1 MGRAASVG
9 AGVNWLTLGVIAAFH
24 LGALAAL
31 FFFSW
36 QRLLVMLVLYVVAIN
51 VGIGMCYHRLLTH
64 RGYQVPK
71 WLEYVMATCAT
82 LALEGGPIFWVA
94 THRVHHQHSDQEGDP
109 HTPREGGWW
118 AHTGWILWGNTLH
131 MQTDVLGRYTPDL
144 TKDRYMVWLSK
155 YHWIPLVVSGM
166 LLFGLG
172 WLTGGPVNAVGML
185 GPHNVVLSV
194 MEYSFIGGSMGA
206 VVGET
211 IARAVDRSLA
221 SRNPLIIVS
230 SSGGARMM
238 EGIASLMQLA
248 KVSAGLARLD
258 DAKIP
263 YISVMTDP
271 TTGGVTASFAMLG
284 DLNIAEPN
292 ALIGFAGPRVIE
304 QTIRQK
310 LPPGFQRSEFLLE
323 HGFLDAIVPRKDM
336 KPYLNQTLSW
346 MTA

>member
-24 LGALAAL
+24 GGALAAL

-144 TKDRYMVWLSK
+144 SKDRYMV
-155 YHWIPLVVSGM
+155 
-166 LLFGLG
+166 
-172 WLTGGPVNAVGML
+172 
-185 GPHNVVLSV
+185 
-194 MEYSFIGGSMGA
+194 
-206 VVGET
+206 
-211 IARAVDRSLA
+211 
-221 SRNPLIIVS
+221 
-230 SSGGARMM
+230 
-238 EGIASLMQLA
+238 
-248 KVSAGLARLD
+248 
-258 DAKIP
+258 
-263 YISVMTDP
+263 
-271 TTGGVTASFAMLG
+271 
-284 DLNIAEPN
+284 
-292 ALIGFAGPRVIE
+292 
-304 QTIRQK
+304 
-310 LPPGFQRSEFLLE
+310 
-323 HGFLDAIVPRKDM
+323 
-336 KPYLNQTLSW
+336 
-346 MTA
+346 